1 MLRKIIASATV
12 TTVAAGAV
20 LMGSAGAASAAPL
33 WCGSWLKE
41 PSRATNISPVPGTQA
56 SVTSPSNG
64 YIRVNQGTYGGK
76 WYAWAKLY
84 NGWQGDLVALIWVN
98 QSNKATYQCGSRDG
112 STDYSL
118 DYTAGVDDA
127 HAYKVQAKH
136 WHNGAVSYGSTVVW
150 R

>member
-12 TTVAAGAV
+12 TIVAAGAV

-41 PSRATNISPVPGTQA
+41 PSRATNVSPVPGTYA
-56 SVTSPSNG
+56 NVGGPT

-76 WYAWAKLY
+76 WYAWAKMY
-84 NGWQGDLVALIWVN
+84 NYDLDSVALIWVN
-98 QSNKATYQCGSRDG
+98 QSDKAVYQCGNRDG
-112 STDYSL
+112 VREWAQ

-127 HAYKVQAKH
+127 HAYKVQAKYQH
-136 WHNGAVSYGSTVVW
+136 SNVFYGPTVVW